1 MHVCDVKVTREPLRP
16 LSSAFSTAHGAV
28 VDFFGVVR
36 ENENDAMISG
46 LEYEAFVEMAEAEL
60 GRISEEVAQK
70 FALGSVTVHHRIGFV
85 PAGEASLLVRVTAR
99 HRRSAFAGTQHLVEL
114 FNTRSPICRHP
125 FPAKSFSACICQITS
140 HFRGC

>member
-1 MHVCDVKVTREPLRP
+1 MHVCDVKVSRGPLRP
-16 LSSAFSTAHGAV
+16 VSSGFWRGEGAV

-85 PAGEASLLVRVTAR
+85 PAGEASLFVRVSAR
-99 HRRSAFAGTQHLVEL
+99 HRGAAFAASQHLVEL
-114 FNTRSPICRHP
+114 LNPRLPIWKHP
-125 FPAKSFSACICQITS
+125 IPPKSFPA
-140 HFRGC
+140 